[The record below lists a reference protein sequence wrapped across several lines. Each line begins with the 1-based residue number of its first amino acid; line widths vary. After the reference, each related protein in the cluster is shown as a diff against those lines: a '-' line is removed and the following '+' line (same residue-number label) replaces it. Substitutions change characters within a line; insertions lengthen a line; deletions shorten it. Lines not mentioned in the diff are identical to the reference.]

1 MAVAT
6 QATLRDRRETDV
18 IASPS
23 AVHRAWITTLDE
35 LEAIPSNV
43 TVLNVKIL
51 WRQLGDVHG
60 FTERTERMWLAAN
73 PLTGASGGVSAS
85 RCAWVRREGSR
96 PLLVLLTSRAV
107 GMVVPILPAWPRP
120 RRGWP
125 AAGQPTGQV
134 DTAST

>member
-1 MAVAT
+1 MAVDT
-6 QATLRDRRETDV
+6 QATLRDRREADV

-23 AVHRAWITTLDE
+23 SVHRAWITTLDE

-73 PLTGASGGVSAS
+73 PLTGASGGISAS
-85 RCAWVRREGSR
+85 RCAWVACLCHEQAPVHRLRGCTGCSVKYYCGAQCQRRS
-96 PLLVLLTSRAV
+96 VFK
-107 GMVVPILPAWPRP
+107 LPRCD
-120 RRGWP
+120 RL
-125 AAGQPTGQV
+125 
-134 DTAST
+134 